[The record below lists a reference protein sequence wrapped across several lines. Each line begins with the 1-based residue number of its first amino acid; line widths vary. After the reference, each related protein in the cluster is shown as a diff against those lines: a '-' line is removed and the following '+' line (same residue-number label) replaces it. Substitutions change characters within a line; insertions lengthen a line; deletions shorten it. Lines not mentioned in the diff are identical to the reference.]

1 MPIQLNDLMLALQHG
16 ILPDRYNF
24 DDPADVQRFQNDL
37 ASATQPN
44 TSGITAGGIQQG
56 SGYALNPA
64 TGQYEQ
70 AYAKA
75 PNDPLQGDWTD
86 FSFDPTGRQ
95 SLAGYAPGYY
105 TDNGSTFGSLGQLA
119 RNPLAVFGAT
129 TGLGGMTAAN
139 AVTGNNVGQGAVM
152 DLAGLG
158 AGAGAAAAFPTL
170 GGAGVAA
177 APAAGDAG
185 AFLPGAAGAELGAGT
200 AGDIGSFLPGA
211 AGATTT
217 GATAAGDVGAFL
229 PGAAGAGGAAAA
241 TGAAAAGGSAAGGS
255 VIPAAAAGAG
265 GIGATKLS
273 DVLSGNVNPLDNL
286 TLGNLG
292 TIGATAGSIYG
303 NQQMADKYDALARD
317 YMGLGAPSRS
327 RYEASFAPGFDVS
340 KMTGLEQAM
349 DTSYQGLLRGLST
362 QGNPYGNPGG
372 LAEAQKYITGN
383 LVMPTL
389 QNYRNQNAATGGFGA
404 FSTAAPQA
412 AGNSIAAT
420 GNTYADL
427 GRGIS
432 NLVNPTPTLD
442 DYFRRL
448 ATGRTTTGSLA

>member
-1 MPIQLNDLMLALQHG
+1 
-16 ILPDRYNF
+16 
-24 DDPADVQRFQNDL
+24 
-37 ASATQPN
+37 
-44 TSGITAGGIQQG
+44 
-56 SGYALNPA
+56 
-64 TGQYEQ
+64 
-70 AYAKA
+70 
-75 PNDPLQGDWTD
+75 
-86 FSFDPTGRQ
+86 
-95 SLAGYAPGYY
+95 
-105 TDNGSTFGSLGQLA
+105 
-119 RNPLAVFGAT
+119 
-129 TGLGGMTAAN
+129 
-139 AVTGNNVGQGAVM
+139 
-152 DLAGLG
+152 
-158 AGAGAAAAFPTL
+158 
-170 GGAGVAA
+170 
-177 APAAGDAG
+177 
-185 AFLPGAAGAELGAGT
+185 
-200 AGDIGSFLPGA
+200 
-211 AGATTT
+211 
-217 GATAAGDVGAFL
+217 
-229 PGAAGAGGAAAA
+229 
-241 TGAAAAGGSAAGGS
+241 
-255 VIPAAAAGAG
+255 
-265 GIGATKLS
+265 
-273 DVLSGNVNPLDNL
+273 
-286 TLGNLG
+286 
-292 TIGATAGSIYG
+292 
-303 NQQMADKYDALARD
+303 MADKYDALARD